1 MNGSNYSKLLAAS
14 ILAAIATTP
23 LFAGQAS
30 SSGGT
35 QPVLVELFTSEGC
48 SSCPP
53 ADRVAIDLQRDLG
66 PDVIILSEH
75 VDYWNYLGW
84 QDPYSAPQFTS
95 RQHDYSRKLGQQS
108 VYTPEAIVDG
118 TYGMVGSERAGL
130 KSAIEKASR
139 IPKVRVSINSSNTA
153 NDASK
158 KELSISAIVPSGSSG
173 SNAQLFIARL
183 SPAIKNAN
191 TYCRITSVTSNS
203 NSSSRRH
210 Q

>member
-66 PDVIILSEH
+66 PDVISSTLFLTH
-75 VDYWNYLGW
+75 RWQYCWN
-84 QDPYSAPQFTS
+84 
-95 RQHDYSRKLGQQS
+95 
-108 VYTPEAIVDG
+108 
-118 TYGMVGSERAGL
+118 
-130 KSAIEKASR
+130 
-139 IPKVRVSINSSNTA
+139 
-153 NDASK
+153 
-158 KELSISAIVPSGSSG
+158 
-173 SNAQLFIARL
+173 
-183 SPAIKNAN
+183 
-191 TYCRITSVTSNS
+191 
-203 NSSSRRH
+203 
-210 Q
+210 